1 MAGRPRLAP
10 SLKEATPADYY
21 FTRPLGERRQFV
33 ARDIRQRVL
42 LAAS

>member
-10 SLKEATPADYY
+10 SLKKATPTDYH
-21 FTRPLGERRQFV
+21 FTRPLDERQQFV
-33 ARDIRQRVL
+33 ARSIRQRVL